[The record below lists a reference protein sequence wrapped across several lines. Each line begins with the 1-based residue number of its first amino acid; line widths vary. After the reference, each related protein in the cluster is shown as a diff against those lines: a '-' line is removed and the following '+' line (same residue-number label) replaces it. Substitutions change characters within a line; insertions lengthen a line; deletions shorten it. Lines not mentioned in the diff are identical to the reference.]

1 MALVLRRL
9 GRFELARTFLR
20 DVQSNNDYFHFAV
33 GRTEAWSDDTSPELP
48 IDNDSYVSKFR
59 RSMMFTQ
66 RIDSADVCFLAK
78 RINWA
83 SGTVYDAY
91 DDAITST
98 NQSYS
103 GASNLADAN
112 FYIMT
117 DEFKVYKCLGNEKDG
132 QVVSSTIKPVGTTT
146 GTEALDDG
154 YTWKFLFQLS
164 ASDQNKFLD
173 ADFIPVR
180 KVSGNGSQ
188 DHDING
194 EVDSLTITAGGTG
207 YTAAPEVTIAG
218 DGTGATASASL
229 TSGAVSGISV
239 TNAGSGYSFA
249 LATISPADGD
259 STGSGATAK
268 VNLGDNEARSTL
280 LQYAVETT
288 TAKGTLDRVEVI
300 TAGQD
305 YAAGDVQVT
314 IEGDGTGAE
323 ATAYVNEATG
333 AIIRIAVT
341 SQGSGYSYAN
351 LSIVNTSAPGTGAT
365 ARAIISPQGG
375 HGSNPPRE
383 LFCTTLGLTVSFSDN
398 DNRDLILGND
408 FRQIAL
414 IKNIKDLA
422 SPAAHYTTNT
432 GSSCHI
438 INVASG
444 DIGNYA
450 TDDIITTDDGGSFQ
464 VIQIDTDNNNVYL
477 TTTIP
482 LITSNSTL
490 TNTTQNISN
499 LSINSLT
506 NPEVDNATGEVIYLD
521 NRSPVTRSAD
531 QVEQVKALIRF

>member
-98 NQSYS
+98 NQTYS

-132 QVVSSTIKPVGTTT
+132 QIVASTIKPVGTTT

-194 EVDSLTITAGGTG
+194 EVDSLTVTAGGTG

-218 DGTGATASASL
+218 DGTGATASATL
-229 TSGAVSGISV
+229 TSGVVTGITV

-249 LATISPADGD
+249 LATISPKDTD
-259 STGSGATAK
+259 TTGAGATAK

-280 LQYAVETT
+280 LQYQVETT
-288 TAKGTLDRVEVI
+288 TAKGTLDRVEVL

-341 SQGSGYSYAN
+341 SQGNGYSYAN

-414 IKNIKDLA
+414 IKNLKDLA
-422 SPAAHYTTNT
+422 SPAEHYTTNT
-432 GSSCHI
+432 GTACHI

-450 TDDIITTDDGGSFQ
+450 TDDIITTDDGGSFT
-464 VIQIDTDNNNVYL
+464 VIQIDSDNNNVYL